1 MESINQQNLLQM
13 YGIKSFEI
21 KKIAAKGIKE
31 TPDLVVI
38 EEPLEIRLG
47 YGKENNRQQKSISVT
62 MRTPTGHDFELA
74 LGFLFTENIIQ
85 TFDDILS
92 IHYCIDVSNKHPQP
106 ATAATLKGGG
116 ILENIVRVELKPH
129 ILINFQSVERNFYS
143 TSSCGI
149 CGKASIEAIQ
159 QKCPI
164 LPKNDFKVSTTFIQT
179 LPKILEEKQIFF
191 QYTGGLH
198 AAMICQPTPPPLKG
212 SLHYLR
218 HPFFPPPLGQ
228 SDGSAGGAGLSILR
242 EDIGRHNAL
251 DKVIGA
257 AFQQNLLPL
266 TNVVLLMSSRASFEL
281 IQKAA
286 MAGIPI
292 MACMGSPSS
301 LAIETAQELGMTLIG
316 FLREDS
322 FNIYSG
328 DERIY
333 H

>member
-1 MESINQQNLLQM
+1 M

-21 KKIAAKGIKE
+21 KKINPKGIEE

-47 YGKENNRQQKSISVT
+47 FGKENNRQQKSISVT

-74 LGFLFTENIIQ
+74 LGFLFTEGIIAS
-85 TFDDILS
+85 FDDILS
-92 IHYCIDVSNKHPQP
+92 IHYCTDAGKQ
-106 ATAATLKGGG
+106 AE
-116 ILENIVRVELKPH
+116 ENIVRVELKPY
-129 ILINFQSVERNFYS
+129 ILVDFQSLERHFYA

-164 LPKNDFKVSTTFIQT
+164 LPKNDFKVSAEFIQT
-179 LPKILEEKQIFF
+179 LPKVLEDNQIFF
-191 QYTGGLH
+191 QHTGGLH
-198 AAMICQPTPPPLKG
+198 AAMICQPTPRPLKG

-218 HPFFPPPLGQ
+218 HPFFYPPLGV
-228 SDGSAGGAGLSILR
+228 GGGFLR

-251 DKVIGA
+251 DKVIGSA
-257 AFQQNLLPL
+257 LQQNLLPL

-286 MAGIPI
+286 MAGISI

-301 LAIETAQELGMTLIG
+301 LAIETARELGMTLIG

-328 DERIY
+328 EERIFS
-333 H
+333 

>member
-1 MESINQQNLLQM
+1 M

-21 KKIAAKGIKE
+21 KKIEAKGIKE

-74 LGFLFTENIIQ
+74 LGFLFTENIIH
-85 TFDDILS
+85 TIEDILS
-92 IHYCIDVSNKHPQP
+92 IHYCIDAGKQ
-106 ATAATLKGGG
+106 
-116 ILENIVRVELKPH
+116 EQQNIVRVELKPQV
-129 ILINFQSVERNFYS
+129 FFDSQRFERHFYS

-159 QKCPI
+159 HKCPI
-164 LPKNDFKVSTTFIQT
+164 LPKNDFKVSAGFIQT

-198 AAMICQPTPPPLKG
+198 AALIHHH
-212 SLHYLR
+212 SLSL
-218 HPFFPPPLGQ
+218 
-228 SDGSAGGAGLSILR
+228 LR

-257 AFQQNLLPL
+257 AFNQNLLPL
-266 TNVVLLMSSRASFEL
+266 TNTILLMSSRGSFEL

-286 MAGIPI
+286 MAGISI

-301 LAIETAQELGMTLIG
+301 LAIETARELGMTLIG
-316 FLREDS
+316 FIRENS
-322 FNIYSG
+322 FNIYSRE
-328 DERIY
+328 ERIFS
-333 H
+333 

>member
-1 MESINQQNLLQM
+1 M

-21 KKIAAKGIKE
+21 KKIAAKSIKN

-62 MRTPTGHDFELA
+62 MRTPTVHDFELA
-74 LGFLFTENIIQ
+74 LGFLFTENIIY

-92 IHYCIDVSNKHPQP
+92 IHYCTDAGKQ
-106 ATAATLKGGG
+106 
-116 ILENIVRVELKPH
+116 EQQNIVRVELKPH
-129 ILINFQSVERNFYS
+129 ISIDFQGVERNFYS
-143 TSSCGI
+143 TSICGI
-149 CGKASIEAIQ
+149 CGKASIQAIQ

-164 LPKNDFKVSTTFIQT
+164 LPKNDFQVSAGFIQT

-198 AAMICQPTPPPLKG
+198 AALIYSP
-212 SLHYLR
+212 SLL
-218 HPFFPPPLGQ
+218 L
-228 SDGSAGGAGLSILR
+228 LR

-266 TNVVLLMSSRASFEL
+266 TNIVLLMSSRASFEL

-286 MAGIPI
+286 MAGISI

-301 LAIETAQELGMTLIG
+301 LAIETAKELGITLIG